1 MAKATKK
8 EREEIDILDSVLSS
22 EREEYDFDPLE
33 GLSEEDLA
41 NRREVLMVFHYDP
54 FEKENLS
61 DRKKMY
67 RYVTTM
73 KTPDLATDLPKQ
85 RGCLDLVRS
94 YLRADKI
101 AEAIQELT
109 KDVDT
114 MINNDKKLKTLQD
127 FQKTTS
133 DIIQKN
139 LKDFGYSE
147 RYSLS
152 SSKGVGTLSHV
163 VKEADAL
170 HWDDGNVNL
179 YDVKTSKSMQLQ
191 SDISGESI
199 MKQIALNAG
208 DFKDIVQKQR
218 DEIERLNKENL
229 KLSEEN
235 RLIRE
240 KITKQELLKELATD
254 LEAKGLGMEEITDMV
269 LAEIHYDDSKIKE
282 MKKRSKK

>member
-1 MAKATKK
+1 M
-8 EREEIDILDSVLSS
+8 
-22 EREEYDFDPLE
+22 
-33 GLSEEDLA
+33 
-41 NRREVLMVFHYDP
+41 
-54 FEKENLS
+54 
-61 DRKKMY
+61 
-67 RYVTTM
+67 
-73 KTPDLATDLPKQ
+73 
-85 RGCLDLVRS
+85 
-94 YLRADKI
+94 
-101 AEAIQELT
+101 
-109 KDVDT
+109 
-114 MINNDKKLKTLQD
+114 
-127 FQKTTS
+127 
-133 DIIQKN
+133 
-139 LKDFGYSE
+139 
-147 RYSLS
+147 
-152 SSKGVGTLSHV
+152 
-163 VKEADAL
+163 KEADEL

-191 SDISGESI
+191 SDISAESI